1 MGDPNISVL
10 SVDDEEGLVDFLQ
23 QALEREG
30 YASFMETDGMAAVNF
45 FKAKRPDITLI
56 DVALGDT
63 SISGIEVLK
72 KIMEIDPNA
81 VCIMLTRI
89 TDESTVARAKDL
101 GALHYIFKPF
111 TGEELVKL
119 VNLAEGVVKERRAS
133 Q

>member
-1 MGDPNISVL
+1 
-10 SVDDEEGLVDFLQ
+10 
-23 QALEREG
+23 
-30 YASFMETDGMAAVNF
+30 MAAVNF